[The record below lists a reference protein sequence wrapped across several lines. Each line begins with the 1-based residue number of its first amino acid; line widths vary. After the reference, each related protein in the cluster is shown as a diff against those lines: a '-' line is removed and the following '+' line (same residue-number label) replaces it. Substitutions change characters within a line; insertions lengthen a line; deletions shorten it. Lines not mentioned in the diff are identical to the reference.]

1 MKIVTF
7 LLLVVCFGNSG
18 CMTGKKSLDS
28 IVLKE
33 NQKKGTVLHL
43 PRKTRKG
50 LLDEKEFYLRIDN
63 LNYFVKFSES
73 KITPADLKKHVD
85 KTIVIEGTIKNGP
98 WEPQKAGTLASNEAS
113 EKARSGMYITI
124 DKILDKKDLTP

>member
-1 MKIVTF
+1 
-7 LLLVVCFGNSG
+7 
-18 CMTGKKSLDS
+18 MTGKKTVDS

-43 PRKTRKG
+43 PRKTREG
-50 LLDEKEFYLRIDN
+50 IQDEKEFYIRIDE

-73 KITPADLKKHVD
+73 KVTPNDLKKHIN

-98 WEPQKAGTLASNEAS
+98 WEAPKPGTLASNEQG
-113 EKARSGMYITI
+113 EKTRAGMYITI
-124 DKILDKKDLTP
+124 DKIVDKKDLTP